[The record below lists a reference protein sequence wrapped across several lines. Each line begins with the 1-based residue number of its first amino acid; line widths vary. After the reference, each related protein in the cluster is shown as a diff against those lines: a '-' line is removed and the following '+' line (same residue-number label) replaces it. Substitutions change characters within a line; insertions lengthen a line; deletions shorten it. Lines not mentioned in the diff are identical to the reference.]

1 MLSVFTII
9 CCLSLQIRKRQTL
22 NLHYSETRQTS
33 VELVALQCCPGHI
46 CIHTKR
52 ALSDQIS
59 VRPLCVFGVF
69 VLLLTLELNSQTG
82 PD

>member
-33 VELVALQCCPGHI
+33 VELVALQCCPGPFAY
-46 CIHTKR
+46 TLN
-52 ALSDQIS
+52 ALSAIRSQ
-59 VRPLCVFGVF
+59 CVLYASLVHFF
-69 VLLLTLELNSQTG
+69 CYSH
-82 PD
+82 